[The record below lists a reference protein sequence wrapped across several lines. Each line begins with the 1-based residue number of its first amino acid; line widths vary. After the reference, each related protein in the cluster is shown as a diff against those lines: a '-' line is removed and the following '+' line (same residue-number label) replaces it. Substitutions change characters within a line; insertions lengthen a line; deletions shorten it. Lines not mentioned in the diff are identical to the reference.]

1 MTIITS
7 HLITGRP
14 ARASLSFLTIIL
26 LLAASAANATPDRD
40 GNSLFPIVKGKF
52 GSRALASP
60 VKDILIDY
68 GDKAQIVLI
77 DGALYRRP
85 DSASADFFFIGR
97 GEIRILDT
105 SGLDLSWKER
115 FGARTTVPF
124 LSAYLCGNELSKLP
138 GIAPLPWS
146 EGKITAPSWQKLQFM
161 LDAPDKYFGV
171 SLSGELGVWSHRET
185 APLPVWVDL
194 ELESKAQ
201 LVFYLSPDISEQLHL
216 YLYDKKFDAP
226 YLLAGYSLSDQ
237 LASRPMAV
245 DSNHISVRLRE
256 SGRFDAVSTIFFA
269 AGNDRS
275 GLMLNLPY
283 LFSVDSALDHSGRR
297 LSFIKKYRRS
307 LLYLA
312 RSLPDS
318 QPSDQ
323 VTVYYRGKFLKA
335 GAGGVDYP
343 INMTSW
349 FPSLPHREL
358 GRYTISYTLHKDL
371 ALISVGR
378 KIDETVSGDL
388 KTITYRAEADISYV
402 SFAAGVYDT
411 LRDSVREIP
420 LTLYV
425 RREDNQGLFNSHIPK
440 GVLQDLIEAFASFY
454 DWFGPP
460 LAPSLEI
467 VDQPLFSGQSSPG
480 LIHLSQVT
488 FNARRDQSRFRAH
501 EVAHQWWGHTVV
513 PRTYRDMWLS
523 EGLAEFSAALYLLNH
538 QHDTAAYREL
548 VDTWRHQVLEEGK
561 IHEVYSRGYK
571 AGPIVMGMRLL
582 QSYSPGDYV
591 ALVYAKAAYMLQMLR
606 FEIDGPSY
614 RSTFFSLML
623 ADYARAFR
631 GQQATS
637 VDFIGLARHYLGPER
652 ARQFFAQWLYGW
664 KIPEFRCGYAL
675 VPDDHGRPTVTLTID
690 VSGVDSG
697 FATPFP
703 VQIEFGDGSKGLFR
717 LDGVGQQREFF
728 LGPFP
733 QGIRQVRFDPARI
746 ILGHIKE
753 VVAK

>member
-1 MTIITS
+1 MISHPTS
-7 HLITGRP
+7 GSRARGLI
-14 ARASLSFLTIIL
+14 SFLTIML
-26 LLAASAANATPDRD
+26 LLTASAAVSGLDRD
-40 GNSLFPIVKGKF
+40 GNTLFPEMKGRF

-68 GDKAQIVLI
+68 GGKAQIALI

-85 DSASADFFFIGR
+85 DGAWADCFFIGR

-105 SGLDLSWKER
+105 SGLDVSWQER
-115 FGARTTVPF
+115 FGATMSVPF
-124 LSAYLCGNELSKLP
+124 LSAYLCGNDLPKLP
-138 GIAPLPWS
+138 GIGRLTWS
-146 EGKITAPSWQKLQFM
+146 EGKIAASYRQKLQFM

-171 SLSGELGVWSHRET
+171 SLSGELALWSHRET
-185 APLPVWVDL
+185 APPPVWVDL
-194 ELESKAQ
+194 ELENNAQ
-201 LVFYLSPDISEQLHL
+201 VVLYLSPDISEQLHV
-216 YLYDKKFDAP
+216 YLYDKKFDTP
-226 YLLAGYSLSDQ
+226 YLLAGYSLNDY
-237 LASRPMAV
+237 LASRPMEV

-269 AGNDRS
+269 PGNDRR

-283 LFSVDSALDHSGRR
+283 LFSVDSALDLSGRR

-312 RSLPDS
+312 RSLPNCP
-318 QPSDQ
+318 PSDQ
-323 VTVYYRGKFLKA
+323 VTVYYRGKFLEA
-335 GAGGVDYP
+335 GGGGVDYP

-371 ALISVGR
+371 ALIAVGR

-388 KTITYRAEADISYV
+388 KTVTYRADADISYV

-425 RREDNQGLFNSHIPK
+425 RREDNQGLFNSHIPR
-440 GVLQDLIEAFASFY
+440 GVLQDMTESFASFY

-523 EGLAEFSAALYLLNH
+523 EGLAEFSAALYLLDRRR
-538 QHDTAAYREL
+538 DTAAYREL
-548 VDTWRHQVLEEGK
+548 VDTWRRQVLEEGR

-614 RSTFFSLML
+614 RSTFFLIML
-623 ADYARAFR
+623 ADYARSFR

-637 VDFIGLARHYLGPER
+637 VDFISLARHYLGPPR
-652 ARQFFAQWLYGW
+652 ALQFFAQWLYGW
-664 KIPEFRCGYAL
+664 KIPDFHCGYAVVL
-675 VPDDHGRPTVTLTID
+675 DDHGRPTVNLTIA

-703 VQIEFGDGSKGLFR
+703 VQIEFGDGSKQLFR
-717 LDGVGQQREFF
+717 VDGVGQQREFI

-733 QGIRQVRFDPARI
+733 QGVKQVRFDPDQI
-746 ILGHIKE
+746 ILGRVKE